1 MTGAERRDHLDRAA
15 MGLLVVLCA
24 SWGLNQV
31 AVKVANDGISPVFQA
46 ALRSIGSGTLL
57 FFWARAR
64 GLALFGRDGTWWPG
78 LACGALFALEFV
90 LFYWG
95 LVYTT
100 ASRGVVF
107 MYTAPFVVAL
117 GAHLFV
123 PGDRLTRVKL
133 TGLAAA
139 FSGLAIAFADSL
151 RLPSGR
157 ELIGDLM
164 CFGAAIFW
172 GSTTVLIK
180 ASSLARASGEKTLFY
195 QLAVSA
201 VILLPLA
208 LGEAGIF
215 AATPLVLGALAY
227 QTIIVAFASYAA
239 WFWLLT
245 YYPASRMAAFTF
257 LTPVLGV
264 VFGHV
269 LLGEPIGPLLLAA
282 LALIAA
288 GIYLVNRPG

>member
-1 MTGAERRDHLDRAA
+1 M
-15 MGLLVVLCA
+15 LLMVVLCA

-31 AVKVANDGISPVFQA
+31 AVKVANAGISPVFQA
-46 ALRSIGSGTLL
+46 SLRSIGSATCLLIWVYVRGIKLFERDRTL
-57 FFWARAR
+57 
-64 GLALFGRDGTWWPG
+64 WPG
-78 LACGALFALEFV
+78 IACGAIFAVEFV

-95 LVYTT
+95 LVFTN

-117 GAHLFV
+117 GAHFFV
-123 PGDRLTRVKL
+123 PGDRLTRAKL
-133 TGLAAA
+133 GGLIAA
-139 FSGLAIAFADSL
+139 FSGLAIAFVDSL
-151 RLPSGR
+151 RLPTSR
-157 ELIGDLM
+157 ELLGDVM
-164 CFGAAIFW
+164 CFGAAVFW

-180 ASSLARASGEKTLFY
+180 ATSLAQISAEKTLFY

-201 VILLPLA
+201 VILLPLSLV
-208 LGEAGIF
+208 LGEPGMF
-215 AATPLVLGALAY
+215 APSSLVLGALAY
-227 QTIIVAFASYAA
+227 QAIGVAFASYAA

-269 LLGEPIGPLLLAA
+269 LLGEPIGPLLVAA

-288 GIYLVNRPG
+288 GIYLVNRPE